1 MKLRNSLLLALGL
14 LLSLTI
20 GIVLLL
26 KNEQHLPLF
35 NLSGQRPA
43 DLGVQ
48 DGKLQEC
55 PDKPNCVCSQSD
67 KAYSQI
73 QPLPI
78 PKEGLSDLKK
88 IIHSMQR
95 TQIIQEEENY
105 LYAEFTSA
113 LMGYVDDVEF
123 YLQSEEGVIH
133 VKSASRLGNSDFG
146 QNRKRIEAIR
156 EALSQL

>member
-1 MKLRNSLLLALGL
+1 MSLF
-14 LLSLTI
+14 
-20 GIVLLL
+20 
-26 KNEQHLPLF
+26 K
-35 NLSGQRPA
+35 LSGKRPSH
-43 DLGVQ
+43 LGVQ
-48 DGKLQEC
+48 DGKLKEC

-67 KAYSQI
+67 KAYSRI
-73 QPLPI
+73 QPLSI
-78 PKEGLSDLKK
+78 PKEGLSDLRK

-123 YLQSEEGVIH
+123 YLHQEEGVIH
-133 VKSASRLGNSDFG
+133 VRSASRLGHSDLG

-156 EALSQL
+156 EALSQS